1 MTFTREFNKVDN
13 YFSYVGGLIGTII
26 GFIFIMGKY
35 TEKAYEVSIAHK
47 LFRSDD
53 GSEVKS
59 SSFNFFYFMLMS
71 VKPLLNFCGCE
82 GKKLENTQKY
92 IDVSEECNSQLDITY
107 ILRKLMFLDSVIAHL
122 MEKQ

>member
-1 MTFTREFNKVDN
+1 M
-13 YFSYVGGLIGTII
+13 VGII
-26 GFIFIMGKY
+26 VGFIFIMGKY

-71 VKPLLNFCGCE
+71 VKPLLNFCGCQ

-122 MEKQ
+122 MEKH